1 MNFIPRASL
10 AIFSFAVV
18 TSASA
23 QPAPDRLKTLFEQQ
37 WENTL
42 REAPVFATTLGDT
55 RYNDRLSD
63 EGLAAEARRLDSTRV
78 FLARLR
84 AIPRDSLARP
94 DQINRDIM
102 ERSLRRDPVRRAVR
116 LSHSNHESRRLPHQ
130 LPADSGSA
138 AFPHH
143 AGLPQL

>member
-1 MNFIPRASL
+1 MCLSL
-10 AIFSFAVV
+10 RTTLAPALLALTFAAP
-18 TSASA
+18 ASA
-23 QPAPDRLKTLFEQQ
+23 QTAAERLKTLFEQQ

-42 REAPVFATTLGDT
+42 RESPVFSTSLEDT

-84 AIPRDSLARP
+84 AIPRDSLSRQ

-102 ERSLRRDPVRRAVR
+102 ERSLRDAIEGAALSGLAAAAR
-116 LSHSNHESRRLPHQ
+116 LLEM
-130 LPADSGSA
+130 
-138 AFPHH
+138 
-143 AGLPQL
+143 